1 MEVDKFQEEIAKFIK
16 MWEKKQGFPHSE
28 QTTFNHIVEEVGE
41 LAREFV
47 SRDIRKDK
55 FSDEEFD
62 NAIGDSLIH
71 LIALA
76 ELRGIKIEKLIMD
89 IVDEDRKRFLNK

>member
-1 MEVDKFQEEIAKFIK
+1 MEVDKFQKEIIEFMK
-16 MWEKKQGFPHSE
+16 MWEKKRGFPDSE

-55 FSDEEFD
+55 FSDEKLD

-76 ELRGIKIEKLIMD
+76 ELRGIKVEKLIMD
-89 IVDEDRKRFLNK
+89 IIDEDKKRVL